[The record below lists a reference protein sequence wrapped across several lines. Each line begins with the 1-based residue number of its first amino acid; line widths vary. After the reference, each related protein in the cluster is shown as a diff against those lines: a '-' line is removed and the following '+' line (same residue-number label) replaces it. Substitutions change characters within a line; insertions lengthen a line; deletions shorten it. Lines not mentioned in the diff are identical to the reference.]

1 MSPKPR
7 IRMARLHPAMQQDI
21 SARLSSVLPRERSS
35 PMGAAIGGRHTVT
48 VVTTAL
54 TRQRIVARIM
64 EVMVIIIQRLTMTLL
79 RALTGGNKQPTALTD
94 RQRAAPVTIL
104 TPALMRE
111 ALRFRHLTAAEA
123 QHRHITRT
131 PAPMLKRDR
140 VLTRMLSGV
149 APTCR
154 EETRALPWVTTRRPM
169 EQWQAPLIRREEKW
183 PLPAQSGGTV
193 RLVKQPAV
201 ICMPDTMATFTRTQ
215 VTAGRSTIMEAG
227 TQ

>member
-1 MSPKPR
+1 
-7 IRMARLHPAMQQDI
+7 MARI
-21 SARLSSVLPRERSS
+21 
-35 PMGAAIGGRHTVT
+35 T
-48 VVTTAL
+48 
-54 TRQRIVARIM
+54 

-104 TPALMRE
+104 TPARMRE
-111 ALRFRHLTAAEA
+111 VLQFRRLMAAEA

-131 PAPMLKRDR
+131 PAPMPKRDR
-140 VLTRMLSGV
+140 VRARTLNGV

-154 EETRALPWVTTRRPM
+154 EETRALPWAITQQRM
-169 EQWQAPLIRREEKW
+169 ERWRAPLIRREEKW
-183 PLPAQSGGTV
+183 PLPARSGGTA
-193 RLVKQPAV
+193 RLAKQPAAT
-201 ICMPDTMATFTRTQ
+201 CMPDTMATFTRTQ